1 MHIKWDRFLIFCLI
15 LTLSCSGL
23 LLMGDKKKNKRKD
36 KRREESLRLETSDR
50 YLKKWLKQ
58 DVLYIISEEERESFK
73 RMSTDDE
80 RYQFIEQFWLRR
92 DPSPDTL
99 SNEYREEHYRRIAF
113 SNERFA
119 SGKPGWQTDRGRM
132 YIRFGPPDKIDSHP
146 AGGFY
151 QRGPEEGGGAT
162 LAFPYEV
169 WRYRYLEGR
178 ALGEQ
183 ILIEFIDPSFT
194 GEYRMSLRPSEKDM
208 LYYTPQLALTD
219 AEQMGLS
226 FKEFRDP
233 QGIGP
238 GMSGNLQPYKKFE
251 KLRQFAA
258 LNRAPRIKFKDL
270 ETVVDTK
277 LSYNLL
283 AFQFSTDFFKIT
295 DDTVLT
301 PITVQLQNKDLT
313 YQNDNGIQRA
323 RVNVFGRI
331 TTITGRVAHVFE
343 DVIARDVPEALF
355 KQALER
361 KSLYQ
366 KSLPLSSGRYKLEL
380 VLKDLNSGNIGTE
393 YFGFV
398 VPRFPEERLATSS
411 IILADSIEKLSSE
424 QLGSGMFVVGGTKIH
439 PNVEDRFHRSTTM
452 GIYFQI
458 YNLSLDKAQNRPSA
472 SIELTLMKG
481 DMELTRLTKKE
492 QDMEGAAHQMTLEQ
506 HLSLNALD
514 PGKYKL
520 GLKVTDD
527 LSNRTVQQMAKFEV
541 F

>member
-1 MHIKWDRFLIFCLI
+1 MQIKWDRFLIFCLTLI
-15 LTLSCSGL
+15 LSCSGL
-23 LLMGDKKKNKRKD
+23 LLLGDKRNNKKKD
-36 KRREESLRLETSDR
+36 KAREESLRRETSDR

-58 DVLYIISEEERESFK
+58 DVLYIISEEERDSFK
-73 RMSTDDE
+73 QMSTDDE

-92 DPSPDTL
+92 DPSPDTMA
-99 SNEYREEHYRRIAF
+99 NEYREEHYRRIAF
-113 SNERFA
+113 TNERFA
-119 SGKPGWQTDRGRM
+119 SGKPGWETDRGRV

-151 QRGPEEGGGAT
+151 QRGHEEGGGAT
-162 LAFPYEV
+162 LAFPHEV
-169 WRYRYLEGR
+169 WRYRYLEGK
-178 ALGEQ
+178 ALGTQ
-183 ILIEFIDPSFT
+183 ILIEFVDPSFT

-219 AEQMGLS
+219 AEQMGLGY
-226 FKEFRDP
+226 KEFRDP
-233 QGIGP
+233 HGTGP
-238 GMSGNLQPYKKFE
+238 GMSGNLQPYRKFE
-251 KLRQFAA
+251 KLRQYAA
-258 LNRAPRIKFKDL
+258 LNRAPKIKFKDL

-283 AFQFSTDFFKIT
+283 PFQFSTDFFKIT

-301 PITVQLQNKDLT
+301 PITVQLQNKNLT

-355 KQALER
+355 KQSLER

-424 QLGSGMFVVGGTKIH
+424 QLGNGMFVVGGTKVH

-452 GIYFQI
+452 GIYFQV
-458 YNLSLDKAQNRPSA
+458 YNLSLDKNDKRPSA
-472 SIELTLMKG
+472 SIELILMKG
-481 DMELTRLTKKE
+481 DTELTRLTKKE
-492 QDMEGAAHQMTLEQ
+492 QDLEGASRQMSLEQ